1 MFEGKY
7 YIDGLDMAKTYGI
20 IPTEGSYVQLVQWA
34 SMKQVD
40 SNDWDDEDGE
50 EFDLSAPV
58 LDARSFILPFA
69 CIGVQGSVGDFI
81 TKLSEGAYHIFNFA
95 AIGLQFKL
103 RAVSFPDYD
112 GSPSLKIFSVKFSDD
127 FPFYNYTYKA
137 PVQTIADNSDYEL
150 DGKKLSAYN
159 VRVLEG
165 TLDSI
170 RRAPE
175 VKENLLVK
183 IDTLSGVTYDDKN
196 VHFKTKD
203 VTINCLMTA
212 NSLEQLWQNY
222 YALLHDLI
230 QPNERMLYCDATG
243 EEYPCKYKSC
253 DVEDF
258 YPSPDIW
265 LTFKIVLTVTSCRP
279 EEDELILASE
289 NGSVITTQWNDKAIN
304 MKRYE
309 SE

>member
-20 IPTEGSYVQLVQWA
+20 IPTEGSYAQLVQWA
-34 SMKQVD
+34 AMKQVD
-40 SNDWDDEDGE
+40 SNDWEDEDGE

-58 LDARSFILPFA
+58 LDTRSFTLPFA
-69 CIGVQGSVGDFI
+69 CIDVQGGVEDFI
-81 TKLSEGAYHIFNFA
+81 AKLSDRAYHVFNFA
-95 AIGLQFKL
+95 KIGLQFKL

-165 TLDSI
+165 TLDNI
-170 RRAPE
+170 RKAPD
-175 VKENLLVK
+175 VKENMLVK
-183 IDTLSGVTYDDKN
+183 IDTLPGVIYDDKN
-196 VHFKTKD
+196 VHYKTKD
-203 VTINCLMTA
+203 VAINCYMTA
-212 NSLEQLWQNY
+212 NNLEQLWQNY

-230 QPNERMLYCDATG
+230 QPNERVLYCDATG
-243 EEYPCKYKSC
+243 EEYLCKYKSC
-253 DVEDF
+253 EVEDF
-258 YPSPDIW
+258 YPDPDIW
-265 LTFKIVLTVTSCRP
+265 LTFKIELTFTS
-279 EEDELILASE
+279 
-289 NGSVITTQWNDKAIN
+289 GK
-304 MKRYE
+304 
-309 SE
+309 